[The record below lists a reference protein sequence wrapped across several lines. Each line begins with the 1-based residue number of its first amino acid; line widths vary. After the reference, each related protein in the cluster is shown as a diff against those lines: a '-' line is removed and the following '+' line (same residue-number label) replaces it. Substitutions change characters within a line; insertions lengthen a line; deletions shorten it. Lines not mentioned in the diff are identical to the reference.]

1 MTQFKVNSPYK
12 AFFAFDMESFNMI
25 SLSCASIIDLPAGDI
40 VAIIE
45 VLVRPPRES

>member
-12 AFFAFDMESFNMI
+12 AFFAFDKESFNMF
-25 SLSCASIIDLPAGDI
+25 SLSIIDLPAGDI